1 MTAVT
6 AGGRASSSNVSTP
19 EHVFPP
25 GHRLGRYEVIRHIG
39 AGGMG
44 IVYQA
49 RDTERGTVVALK
61 TLHRLEPEA
70 LLRLKNEF
78 RFVANVTHPNLVSLH
93 ELLSVGD
100 QWFFTMEYIEGE
112 ELWMRLQRAAQ
123 ASTTPALQAGHDS
136 TVTSVDPGRRELTP
150 SPARAVEPGSR
161 ANSPP
166 DMSVLGTG
174 PLLPLDE
181 LRTIFGQV
189 ALAIHALHSAK
200 KLHCDIKPRN
210 ILLAKDGRAVLLDF
224 GLSKSRSEQS
234 VAELAGTPA
243 YISPEQISGLPAT
256 EASDW
261 YSFGVMLYEALSG
274 RKAVMRSRPSAEVP
288 PLPPTLPEDLR
299 TLCQALM
306 QSNPLQRPT
315 GSEVLARLGQT
326 PREPLTPAHRR
337 TEGLIGRE
345 AHLASLW
352 DAYTAMSHGE
362 RPVVVHVQGLSG
374 LGKTELVHRFFE
386 ALGERREALVLGGR
400 CYERESMP
408 YKAFDPLIDS
418 LTRYLQALSPEAAQA
433 LAPPHLPELL
443 RIFPVLRQV
452 QAFSRVAPSPLEP
465 GRDQQELRLRAFR
478 GLKELLTRLSRKAPL
493 VLHIDDLQ
501 WGDPDSTIA
510 LGELLDPPDAPRLLL
525 LCCYRTAEGEAAG
538 VLAAHRARA
547 LSLETSLDMREV
559 EVGPLTEA
567 ESRQLAASLLRADV
581 ADPRVG
587 AIARESH
594 GSPFFIEELVHS
606 LAARGAQEPA
616 PESVTLEQ
624 VVLGRVGQLSEP
636 VRRLLE
642 MVAVAGR
649 PLSQGFAAHAAQLQ
663 GDPHTPWTT
672 LRSGNLVRTQGG
684 RHEDPVECYHDRI
697 RESVYNHL
705 PATVRAAHHLRLAT
719 VLEEQSP
726 GEAELLARHFREAGV
741 REKAG
746 RYAAVAGD
754 QAAQALAFER
764 AAELYQEALE
774 SLPGDTTLVEKR
786 ADALVNAGRCGQA
799 APLYLEAARSA
810 PSDMALELRRRAA
823 EQYLAGG
830 CIPEGVAALKP
841 VVAELGLHYPA
852 SPQEALQGI
861 IEQSI
866 QLQSGGATLREPP
879 ADAERLRRQADVA
892 WSASKG
898 LGSVDILRGGYF
910 SIRSTL
916 LSAQAGD
923 ARRTARG
930 LCALGLVTVCRG
942 SPADVE
948 QGQQLFAV
956 VENLLGT
963 GLEDAQLAGFYTVIR
978 GMAAMG
984 LGQWRRA
991 DRLLMEGNALLE
1003 ERCTG
1008 VSWECSQAR
1017 VCDVYSLVQ
1026 QGELREAANRAN
1038 RWLRTA
1044 RETGDLYGK
1053 VSLEVHMSTV
1063 LLAADEPEAV
1073 LAQLRET
1080 VSGWSTEQFTPQHL
1094 FCLVDTTRCELYR
1107 GEAASAWKTVEEA
1120 WKAAEHS
1127 MGWQFSR
1134 VMAHAAHA
1142 GAAVALAWQ
1151 QASERERLLAVVRQ
1165 DVQLLQREE
1174 RHYARGLAAVLL
1186 ASMAALEGRT
1196 EEALRELDEADARF
1210 TESEMALHAACAR
1223 RRKGELLGGE
1233 VGRELIAGADA
1244 VLRAQGIR
1252 NTARWADMNAPGF
1265 TAR

>member
-6 AGGRASSSNVSTP
+6 AGGGASSSKVSTP
-19 EHVFPP
+19 EHVFAP

-44 IVYQA
+44 VVYQA
-49 RDTERGTVVALK
+49 RDTQRGTVVALK

-93 ELLSVGD
+93 ELLSVGE

-123 ASTTPALQAGHDS
+123 ASVTPPPAGNEE
-136 TVTSVDPGRRELTP
+136 TVTSMSPGRREATP

-161 ANSPP
+161 ADSPP
-166 DMSVLGTG
+166 DTAALGPG
-174 PLLPLDE
+174 PLLPLEE
-181 LRTIFGQV
+181 LRDIFGQI

-210 ILLAKDGRAVLLDF
+210 IILSTDGRAVLLDF
-224 GLSKSRSEQS
+224 GLSKSRAEQS

-274 RKAVMRSRPSAEVP
+274 RKAVMRSRPSAGVP
-288 PLPPTLPEDLR
+288 PLSPRLPEDLR
-299 TLCQALM
+299 TLCSALM
-306 QSNPLQRPT
+306 QSDPLLRPT
-315 GSEVLARLGQT
+315 GSEVLARLGHAHPESLPPA
-326 PREPLTPAHRR
+326 PRRA
-337 TEGLIGRE
+337 EGLIGRE

-352 DAYTAMSHGE
+352 DAYAAMSRGQQ
-362 RPVVVHVQGLSG
+362 PVVVHVQGLSG

-408 YKAFDPLIDS
+408 YKAFDPLVDS
-418 LTRYLQALSPEAAQA
+418 LTRYLQTLSPEQAQA

-452 QAFSRVAPSPLEP
+452 PAFSRVEPSPLDS

-478 GLKELLTRLSRKAPL
+478 GLKELLTRLSHKAPL

-525 LCCYRTAEGEAAG
+525 LCCYRTAEGEAASL
-538 VLAAHRARA
+538 LAAHRARA
-547 LSLETSLDMREV
+547 RALETPLDMREV
-559 EVGPLTEA
+559 EVGPLSEA
-567 ESRQLAASLLRADV
+567 ESRQLAASLLQVDV

-587 AIARESH
+587 AIAREAH
-594 GSPFFIEELVHS
+594 GSPFFIEELVHTLRS
-606 LAARGAQEPA
+606 RGAQEPA
-616 PESVTLEQ
+616 LESVTLEQ

-636 VRRLLE
+636 IRRLLE
-642 MVAVAGR
+642 LVAVAGR
-649 PLSQGFAAHAAQLQ
+649 PLPQGFAAHAARLQ

-672 LRSGNLVRTQGG
+672 LRSNHLVRTRGG
-684 RHEDPVECYHDRI
+684 RQEDAVECYHDRI

-726 GEAELLARHFREAGV
+726 GEVELLARHFREAGV

-746 RYAAVAGD
+746 RYALIAGD

-764 AAELYQEALE
+764 AAELYREARE
-774 SLPGDTTLVEKR
+774 SLPGETSLVEKQ
-786 ADALVNAGRCGQA
+786 ADALVNAGRCAQA
-799 APLYLEAARSA
+799 APLYLEAARSTA
-810 PSDMALELRRRAA
+810 PDMALELRRRAA

-841 VVAELGLHYPA
+841 LVTELGLHYPA

-866 QLQSGGATLREPP
+866 QLQSGGATLQAPP
-879 ADAERLRRQADVA
+879 PDAARLQRQADVA
-892 WSASKG
+892 WSAAKG

-923 ARRTARG
+923 PRRTARG

-942 SPADVE
+942 TPADVE
-948 QGQQLFAV
+948 QGQQLFAA

-1017 VCDVYSLVQ
+1017 VCDVYSLIYL
-1026 QGELREAANRAN
+1026 GELREAANRGN

-1053 VSLEVHMSTV
+1053 VSLELHLSAV
-1063 LLAADEPEAV
+1063 LLAADDPEAV
-1073 LAQLRET
+1073 LAQLREA
-1080 VSGWSTEQFTPQHL
+1080 VSGWTTEQFTPQHL
-1094 FCLVDTTRCELYR
+1094 FCLVNSTQCELYR
-1107 GEAASAWKTVEEA
+1107 GNAAAAWKTVDEA

-1127 MGWQFSR
+1127 MGWQFIR
-1134 VMAHAAHA
+1134 VMAHAVHA
-1142 GAAVALAWQ
+1142 GAAVALAWRQ
-1151 QASERERLLAVVRQ
+1151 PSERERLLAVVRQ
-1165 DVQLLQREE
+1165 DVQLLQRED
-1174 RHYARGLAAVLL
+1174 RHYARGMTALLL

-1196 EEALRELDEADARF
+1196 EESLRELDEADARF
-1210 TESEMALHAACAR
+1210 TEAEMALHAACAR

-1244 VLRAQGIR
+1244 VLRGQGIR
-1252 NTARWADMNAPGF
+1252 NAARWADMYAPGF